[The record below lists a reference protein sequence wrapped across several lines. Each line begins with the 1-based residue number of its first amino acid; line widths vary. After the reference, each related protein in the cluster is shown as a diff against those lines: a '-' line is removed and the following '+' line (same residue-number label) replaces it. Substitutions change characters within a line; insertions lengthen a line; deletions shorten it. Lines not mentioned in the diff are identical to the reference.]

1 MGLNKKEL
9 DKVVAFVKAVK
20 ELPGNEEFIANLR
33 GVLGLPQ
40 NEKERA
46 SIPAKAEKIDAIE
59 KYLGLDYSLDD
70 ATTTLDYAFISDERV
85 RLQLESDCREM
96 MRYRYGTRGHKVDF
110 LEFCRYV
117 QLQSEMLLNYYYDIR
132 FDGNNESILLHL
144 QDLNKE
150 RNFTINA
157 VTYGVMLY
165 GFGAEHGM
173 NTVFLDYVREVRNAQ
188 SHRSIDNISYDELYN
203 KAKKFIDKYSGNH
216 RVNFYNMKN
225 DIGGL
230 KIFMEEELEG
240 KFKKE
245 MGIDKKT
252 FNNQMRVIY
261 FLENTPYNEIINCLE
276 NLATKI
282 SDFV

>member
-20 ELPGNEEFIANLR
+20 ELPGNEEFIANLSE
-33 GVLGLPQ
+33 VLGLPQ
-40 NEKERA
+40 NEKESA

-70 ATTTLDYAFISDERV
+70 ATTTIDYSFISDERV

-117 QLQSEMLLNYYYDIR
+117 QLQSEMLLNYYYDIM
-132 FDGNNESILLHL
+132 FNGDKESILLHL

-150 RNFTINA
+150 RKINA

-173 NTVFLDYVREVRNAQ
+173 NTAFLDCVRAIRNTQ
-188 SHRSIDNISYDELYN
+188 SHRSIDDISYDDLYS

-225 DIGGL
+225 DIGCL
-230 KIFMEEELEG
+230 QIYIEEGLEG

-245 MGIDKKT
+245 TGIDKKT
-252 FNNQMRVIY
+252 FNNQIRIIY
-261 FLENTPYNEIINCLE
+261 LLENAPYNEIINSLD